1 MPLRMFLS
9 EGLKRGTRNI
19 VAVSLLI
26 LALANLQLG
35 KASEVPLCDADYV
48 IVSSDATKRSL
59 PGPVPQWAVVVDEAW
74 LHDSFLNDEL
84 QNVREYFVD
93 PPASVPSAQPSPV
106 ALVASISPSA
116 PSRKRKS
123 ATLPSAEIESPK
135 ATKSR
140 APKRPAPAPEPEPE
154 EDMVIDVDDSDDESY
169 IGSGDEADDG
179 DGDGTDG
186 DRDRAASAPLREPTD
201 ADISNVYWLV
211 DELLKWDKRGPIRHQ
226 LERCSRDVGIPN
238 ARKLYYT
245 YKEYIKKNVP
255 DLRARRPY
263 KKRAMV
269 Q

>member
-1 MPLRMFLS
+1 
-9 EGLKRGTRNI
+9 
-19 VAVSLLI
+19 
-26 LALANLQLG
+26 
-35 KASEVPLCDADYV
+35 
-48 IVSSDATKRSL
+48 
-59 PGPVPQWAVVVDEAW
+59 
-74 LHDSFLNDEL
+74 
-84 QNVREYFVD
+84 
-93 PPASVPSAQPSPV
+93 
-106 ALVASISPSA
+106 
-116 PSRKRKS
+116 
-123 ATLPSAEIESPK
+123 
-135 ATKSR
+135 
-140 APKRPAPAPEPEPE
+140 
-154 EDMVIDVDDSDDESY
+154 MVIDVDDSDDESY

-263 KKRAMV
+263 KKRARV